1 MRGLHGEGSAQ
12 CQSLTFAISAVLR
25 VPLTAVKPSI
35 GTVVICNSTA
45 ILIGLILTLSVCSHH
60 SVIRIAIARFFL
72 SVAISLTT
80 TLILTIVTITLVINE
95 HQLLSITY
103 LFVELLFLLLPLLC
117 SC

>member
-12 CQSLTFAISAVLR
+12 RQSLTFAISAVLR

-60 SVIRIAIARFFL
+60 SVIRIAIARFFFLLL
-72 SVAISLTT
+72 SV
-80 TLILTIVTITLVINE
+80 
-95 HQLLSITY
+95 LL
-103 LFVELLFLLLPLLC
+103 LLLFLR
-117 SC
+117 